1 MGRREDNKA
10 MKRDR
15 LLSEGLR
22 LFAEQ
27 GYEGSSIEQI
37 AAASGVARG
46 TFYLYFPDKR
56 ALFEAL
62 VDRWFLALQAIFAGV
77 QEGLEASDGPEQAW
91 EVYRGMAA
99 DLVLL
104 GLTHAP
110 EIRLSFQES
119 RTRAASGVL
128 LRERERGIVSV
139 AVAFTELAMA
149 RGWVREG
156 DPRVL
161 CLVIFGAV
169 ERLVY
174 EVLTGSELGDP
185 ARIAAEMVAVFQ
197 AALAPQD

>member
-62 VDRWFLALQAIFAGV
+62 VDRWFLDLQAIFARV

-99 DLVLL
+99 ELVLL

-128 LRERERGIVSV
+128 LRERERGIVAV

-185 ARIAAEMVAVFQ
+185 ARIAAEMVAVFE

>member
-62 VDRWFLALQAIFAGV
+62 VDRWFLDLQAIFARV

-185 ARIAAEMVAVFQ
+185 ARIAAEMVAVFE